1 MSESKSVNNEI
12 ISREASKE
20 IKLTINE
27 AKIQE
32 VINIFCKD

>member
-20 IKLTINE
+20 IKLPDIINE
-27 AKIQE
+27 VKIQ
-32 VINIFCKD
+32 